1 MPSFGQ
7 GPEVSF
13 SFSMSREQEARKI
26 VEEREGERER
36 ESWSLVGRVGGG
48 AGRRGFRPSVK
59 DIKNPA
65 ASGDTQL
72 SSILLLKCL
81 QNLIHL
87 ACHLIS
93 PWKLRP
99 SLPPVIRRQHNFR
112 LWDSHPSLSPHL
124 TESRSPLINTAAAAF
139 RTHLILKFT
148 QGPES
153 RRFPKKQVSILS
165 RESQGWGVSSRTWV
179 PRLLLL
185 SGRDKGRRA
194 GMY

>member
-1 MPSFGQ
+1 MPSVGQ
-7 GPEVSF
+7 EPELSF

-26 VEEREGERER
+26 VEEREGDRER
-36 ESWSLVGRVGGG
+36 ESRSLGWREWGGG

-99 SLPPVIRRQHNFR
+99 SLPPLIRPRYNFC
-112 LWDSHPSLSPHL
+112 LWDSHPQPVPPFYKKLIPPHQH
-124 TESRSPLINTAAAAF
+124 RCCGF
-139 RTHLILKFT
+139 
-148 QGPES
+148 
-153 RRFPKKQVSILS
+153 
-165 RESQGWGVSSRTWV
+165 
-179 PRLLLL
+179 
-185 SGRDKGRRA
+185 
-194 GMY
+194 

>member
-1 MPSFGQ
+1 MPSVGQ
-7 GPEVSF
+7 GLEVSF

-36 ESWSLVGRVGGG
+36 ITEPGVEGVGG

-93 PWKLRP
+93 PWKLGP
-99 SLPPVIRRQHNFR
+99 LLPPVIRPPHNFR
-112 LWDSHPSLSPHL
+112 LWDSHPQPVPPSYRKPI
-124 TESRSPLINTAAAAF
+124 PPINTAAVAF
-139 RTHLILKFT
+139 
-148 QGPES
+148 
-153 RRFPKKQVSILS
+153 
-165 RESQGWGVSSRTWV
+165 RTWV

-185 SGRDKGRRA
+185 SRRDKGRRA

>member
-1 MPSFGQ
+1 MPSVGQ

-13 SFSMSREQEARKI
+13 RFSMSREQEARKI
-26 VEEREGERER
+26 VEEREGERETEAR
-36 ESWSLVGRVGGG
+36 SMGWRGE

-93 PWKLRP
+93 PWKLGH
-99 SLPPVIRRQHNFR
+99 SLPPMIKAPQNFC
-112 LWDSHPSLSPHL
+112 LWDSHPHPSP
-124 TESRSPLINTAAAAF
+124 PF
-139 RTHLILKFT
+139 
-148 QGPES
+148 
-153 RRFPKKQVSILS
+153 
-165 RESQGWGVSSRTWV
+165 
-179 PRLLLL
+179 
-185 SGRDKGRRA
+185 
-194 GMY
+194 

>member
-1 MPSFGQ
+1 MPSVGQ

-26 VEEREGERER
+26 VEGREGEREAST
-36 ESWSLVGRVGGG
+36 EHRVGGA

-93 PWKLRP
+93 PWKLGH
-99 SLPPVIRRQHNFR
+99 SL
-112 LWDSHPSLSPHL
+112 L
-124 TESRSPLINTAAAAF
+124 
-139 RTHLILKFT
+139 
-148 QGPES
+148 
-153 RRFPKKQVSILS
+153 
-165 RESQGWGVSSRTWV
+165 
-179 PRLLLL
+179 
-185 SGRDKGRRA
+185 
-194 GMY
+194 